1 MMPAVA
7 VIFLIVE
14 QANREA
20 VSLNVVVL
28 VHVARIEA
36 PVESLST
43 TIRRSRPVEAV
54 RANVVV
60 GKASSAN
67 REATGRQEA

>member
-7 VIFLIVE
+7 VIFLIAE

-20 VSLNVVVL
+20 VSLIVVVL
-28 VHVARIEA
+28 VHVARIEV

-43 TIRRSRPVEAV
+43 IIRRSRPVVAV
-54 RANVVV
+54 RANVLV
-60 GKASSAN
+60 GNASSAI
-67 REATGRQEA
+67 RVATGI